1 MQVSTRVHRLLGQI
15 QQTNLC
21 HYQLQLRALAAA
33 SGQLDAIKSLRESTS
48 APITDVKKA
57 LVEASWNVGV
67 PPDLICRN
75 MSCFGT
81 GKVHDTSCFPF
92 QF

>member
-1 MQVSTRVHRLLGQI
+1 MQVSMGLHQLLRHTQPLSICCGQF
-15 QQTNLC
+15 
-21 HYQLQLRALAAA
+21 QLQLRAFAAA

-67 PPDLICRN
+67 P
-75 MSCFGT
+75 
-81 GKVHDTSCFPF
+81 
-92 QF
+92 

>member
-1 MQVSTRVHRLLGQI
+1 MQVSKSVYRLLGQI
-15 QQTNLC
+15 QQTNIC
-21 HYQLQLRALAAA
+21 QNHLQLRALAAA

-57 LVEASWNVGV
+57 LVEASWNVGM

-75 MSCFGT
+75 MSCLVT
-81 GKVHDTSCFPF
+81 G
-92 QF
+92 